1 MNTFAQ
7 RTLINRTLTPRNP
20 AVARLNPPR
29 NMLRRLGAI
38 GFSFFLIKGLMW
50 LAAPFVFLLLQSA

>member
-20 AVARLNPPR
+20 IATTLNPP
-29 NMLRRLGAI
+29 NNLLRRLGAI
-38 GFSFFLIKGLMW
+38 GFSFFLIKGLLW